1 MSSDISV
8 PFLSTSSAHWCPP
21 CRSFTPVLSEFY
33 EQLKEEDENSL
44 EIIFASSDSDA
55 ESFKNYYGEMPWNAI
70 PFEHPSIKEDL
81 STRFEIKGLPTL
93 VILNMADG
101 SMKDAEGRGTVTSAK
116 GNTQKVLKKWA

>member
-1 MSSDISV
+1 
-8 PFLSTSSAHWCPP
+8 
-21 CRSFTPVLSEFY
+21 VLSEFY

-44 EIIFASSDSDA
+44 EIIFASSDSDP

-81 STRFEIKGLPTL
+81 STRFEINGLPTL

-101 SMKDAEGRGTVTSAK
+101 SMKDAEGRSTVTSAK